1 MRFRSNVGWL
11 IALFVLLAGCGTATT
26 PTVVPTPAPVDT
38 SIQLSWFHSIEFA
51 GIYEIAHQNY
61 GAQSGLNLRVDG
73 GGFDASGA
81 YIDPVA
87 QVVSGK
93 AEFGVAGAD
102 VLLRA
107 RAAGQPVVAIAAIYQ
122 RSPVG
127 LISLKESNINRPAD
141 LAGKKVGIAPPG
153 TTVYISYHALLN
165 AQKIDPASITEVP
178 EAPETSVPDL
188 LSKKIDVLQTFIT
201 HEAIQAKAQRD
212 DINVMVLS
220 DYGIDL
226 YSNVVFT
233 TEKMIADKPA
243 VVAGLVK
250 ALSQGLQ
257 WSVDHPKEAAAH
269 VVADYAAVIPPPL
282 QPLQEPGMLASVP
295 LIKPAGSQPGMMSAK
310 VWEAT
315 LQTLIDQKIIT
326 DPVDVNK
333 AYNLTFIG
341 TAAGQ

>member
-1 MRFRSNVGWL
+1 MRFRSKVGWL
-11 IALFVLLAGCGTATT
+11 MALFVLLAGCGTAAT

-51 GIYEIAHQNY
+51 GIYEIKRQNY
-61 GAQSGLNLRVDG
+61 GAQSGLNLRIDG
-73 GGFDASGA
+73 GGFDSAGA

-87 QVVSGK
+87 QVVGGK
-93 AEFGVAGAD
+93 ADFGVAGAD

-107 RAAGQPVVAIAAIYQ
+107 RAAGKPVVAIAAIYQ

-127 LISLKESNINRPAD
+127 LISLKESNITKPDD
-141 LAGKKVGIAPPG
+141 LAGKKIGIAPPG
-153 TTVYISYHALLN
+153 TTVYISYRALLN
-165 AQKIDPASITEVP
+165 EKNIDPATITEVP

-188 LSKKIDVLQTFIT
+188 LNKKIDVLHTFIT

-233 TEKMIADKPA
+233 TEKMIAEKPA

-250 ALSQGLQ
+250 ALTQGLQ
-257 WSVDHPKEAAAH
+257 WSVDNPKDAAAY
-269 VVADYAAVIPPPL
+269 VVQEYGAFIPPPL
-282 QPLQEPGMLASVP
+282 QPLQEAGMLASVP
-295 LIKPAGSQPGMMSAK
+295 LIKPAGSQPGMMNPK

-315 LQTLIDQKIIT
+315 HQTLLDQKLIEA
-326 DPVDVNK
+326 PVDLTK
-333 AYNLTFIG
+333 AYDLTFVS

>member
-11 IALFVLLAGCGTATT
+11 IALFVLLSGCGTAAT
-26 PTVVPTPAPVDT
+26 PTTVPTLAPVDT

-51 GIYEIAHQNY
+51 GVYEIKRQDY
-61 GAQSGLNLRVDG
+61 GAQSGLNLRIDG
-73 GGFDASGA
+73 GGFDATGA

-87 QVVSGK
+87 QVVSGN

-141 LAGKKVGIAPPG
+141 LAGKKIGIAPPD
-153 TTVYISYHALLN
+153 TTVYISYRALLN
-165 AQKIDPASITEVP
+165 DQNIDPASIIEVP
-178 EAPETSVPDL
+178 EAPETSVSDL

-201 HEAIQAKAQRD
+201 HEAIQARAQRD

-233 TEKMIADKPA
+233 TEKMITEKPA

-257 WSVDHPKEAAAH
+257 WSIDNPKEAAAH
-269 VVADYAAVIPPPL
+269 VVAEYAAVIPPPL
-282 QPLQEPGMLASVP
+282 QALQEPGMLASVP
-295 LIKPAGSQPGMMSAK
+295 LIKPAGSQPGMMTAK
-310 VWEAT
+310 AWEAT
-315 LQTLIDQKIIT
+315 LQTLLDQKIISA
-326 DPVDVNK
+326 PLDVNK